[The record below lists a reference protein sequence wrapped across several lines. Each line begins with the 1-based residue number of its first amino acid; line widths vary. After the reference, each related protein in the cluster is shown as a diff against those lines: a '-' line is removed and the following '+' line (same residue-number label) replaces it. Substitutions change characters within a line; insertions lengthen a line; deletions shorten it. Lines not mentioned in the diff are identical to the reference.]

1 MIHTKT
7 RLNRLIDSDISIRL
21 IETLSINR
29 PNLYRTSIF
38 HRMFPDVETNSG
50 WKYVNVNG
58 CNECVV
64 AEE

>member
-1 MIHTKT
+1 MYDSHKT
-7 RLNRLIDSDISIRL
+7 RLDRLIDSDISIRL
-21 IETLSINR
+21 IEALSINR
-29 PNLYRTSIF
+29 PNLYRTGIF

-50 WKYVNVNG
+50 WKYVYG